1 MYFRF
6 YATGAFFWKNRN
18 IKTIS
23 KKEIINTGN
32 GGKMV
37 VDLKES
43 RDKIDKIDR
52 QIAELFEE
60 RMKVATD
67 VAAYKRS
74 TGKKVYDPVR
84 EEEKLKTLR
93 GLSDNEFNKT
103 GIEDLFRQI
112 MSISR
117 KYQYQVLG
125 TENEIKQIFR
135 QVNSFN
141 TDSDTRVVCFGEHGA
156 YTEQAMEEVFG
167 KDITAI
173 NKNTFKE
180 VMETVANGEAKFGV
194 LPIENTST
202 GGIADIYD
210 LLLDYDITIVAEHV
224 IKVEQA
230 LVGVPGTKLEDIK
243 TVYSHPQGLMQCSKF
258 FENHPQISTKTY
270 SSTSAAAKKVA
281 EDADKSQAAIS
292 STRAAGIFG
301 LDIIKEQVNHESMN
315 YTRFI
320 IISNQKIFLPDAGK
334 ISLSFEIKHQAGA
347 LYNMLSNFYYNGLNL
362 TKIESR
368 PIENRNWEYRF
379 FVDIEGNLNQPEVG
393 NALASISEF
402 ASKLVVLG
410 NVSTIN

>member
-1 MYFRF
+1 
-6 YATGAFFWKNRN
+6 
-18 IKTIS
+18 
-23 KKEIINTGN
+23 
-32 GGKMV
+32 MV

-43 RDKIDKIDR
+43 REKIDSIDR

-60 RMKVATD
+60 RMNVAAD

-74 TGKKVYDPVR
+74 TGKKVFDPVR
-84 EEEKLKTLR
+84 EDEKIKVLR
-93 GLSDNEFNKT
+93 EMTDNEFNKT

-117 KYQYQVLG
+117 KYQYNVLG
-125 TENEIKQIFR
+125 TENDLKQVFR
-135 QVNSFN
+135 QVDSF
-141 TDSDTRVVCFGEHGA
+141 DVDADTRVVCFGEHGA

-167 KDITAI
+167 KNITAI
-173 NKNTFKE
+173 NKSTFKD
-180 VMETVANGEAKFGV
+180 VMETVAGGEAKFGV

-202 GGIADIYD
+202 GGITDIYD
-210 LLLDYDITIVAEHV
+210 LLLDYDVTIVAEHV
-224 IKVEQA
+224 VKVEQA
-230 LVGVPGTKLEDIK
+230 LMGIPGTNIRDIK
-243 TVYSHPQGLMQCSKF
+243 MVYSHPQGLMQCSKF
-258 FENHPQISTKTY
+258 LEENPGILTKTY

-281 EDADKSQAAIS
+281 EDKDKSQAAIAS
-292 STRAAGIFG
+292 KRAADIFG
-301 LDIIKEQVNHESMN
+301 LDIIKEKINYETKN

-320 IISNQKIFLPDAGK
+320 IISNQKIFLSNANK

-379 FVDIEGNLNQPEVG
+379 FVDIEGNLNKPEVG

-402 ASKLVVLG
+402 ANKLAVLG
-410 NVSTIN
+410 NIVTIS

>member
-1 MYFRF
+1 
-6 YATGAFFWKNRN
+6 
-18 IKTIS
+18 
-23 KKEIINTGN
+23 
-32 GGKMV
+32 MV

-43 RDKIDKIDR
+43 REKIDRIDR

-60 RMKVATD
+60 RMTVAAD

-74 TGKKVYDPVR
+74 TGKKVFDPVR
-84 EEEKLKTLR
+84 EDEKIKALR
-93 GLSDNEFNKT
+93 EMTDNGFNKT

-117 KYQYQVLG
+117 KYQYNVLG
-125 TENEIKQIFR
+125 TENDLKQVFR
-135 QVNSFN
+135 QVNSFDV
-141 TDSDTRVVCFGEHGA
+141 DSDTRIVCFGEHGA

-167 KDITAI
+167 KNITAI
-173 NKNTFKE
+173 NKSTFKD
-180 VMETVANGEAKFGV
+180 VMETVAGGEAKFGV

-202 GGIADIYD
+202 GGITDIYD
-210 LLLDYDITIVAEHV
+210 LLLDYDVTIVAEHV
-224 IKVEQA
+224 VKVEQA
-230 LVGVPGTKLEDIK
+230 LMGLPGTSIEDIK
-243 TVYSHPQGLMQCSKF
+243 MVYSHPQGLMQCSKF
-258 FENHPQISTKTY
+258 LEEHPGILTKTY

-281 EDADKSQAAIS
+281 EDGDKSQAAIAS
-292 STRAAGIFG
+292 SRAADIFG
-301 LDIIKEQVNHESMN
+301 LDIIKEKINYESKN

-320 IISNQKIFLPDAGK
+320 IISNQKIFLSNANK

-379 FVDIEGNLNQPEVG
+379 FVDIEGNLNEPEVG

-402 ASKLVVLG
+402 ANKLAVLG
-410 NVSTIN
+410 NIVTIS

>member
-1 MYFRF
+1 
-6 YATGAFFWKNRN
+6 
-18 IKTIS
+18 
-23 KKEIINTGN
+23 
-32 GGKMV
+32 MV

-43 RDKIDKIDR
+43 REKIDKIDR
-52 QIAELFEE
+52 QIAELFEK
-60 RMKVATD
+60 RMTVAAD

-74 TGKKVYDPVR
+74 TGKKVFDPVR
-84 EEEKLKTLR
+84 EDEKIKALR
-93 GLSDNEFNKT
+93 EMTDNEFNKT

-117 KYQYQVLG
+117 KYQYNVLG
-125 TENEIKQIFR
+125 TENDLKQVFR
-135 QVNSFN
+135 QVNSFDV
-141 TDSDTRVVCFGEHGA
+141 DSDTRIVCFGEHGA

-167 KDITAI
+167 KNITAI
-173 NKNTFKE
+173 NKSTFKD
-180 VMETVANGEAKFGV
+180 VMETVAGGEAKFGV

-202 GGIADIYD
+202 GGITDIYD
-210 LLLDYDITIVAEHV
+210 LLLDYDVTIVAEHV
-224 IKVEQA
+224 VKVEQA
-230 LVGVPGTKLEDIK
+230 LMGLPGTSIEDIK
-243 TVYSHPQGLMQCSKF
+243 MVYSHPQGLMQCAKF
-258 FENHPQISTKTY
+258 LEEHPGILTKTY

-281 EDADKSQAAIS
+281 EDGNRYQAAIAS
-292 STRAAGIFG
+292 SRAADIFG
-301 LDIIKEQVNHESMN
+301 LDIIKEKINYESKN